1 MNDLLTSI
9 PDAHLIPFLLRR
21 GSPVIVNGR
30 RRVVSELLL
39 DDGSAAWVAEPHGA
53 VERAPERGSPA
64 LDLTDETGRWHA
76 ARWLQSLGISP
87 ELSTLSAEECRVI
100 TSARNGGEMSP
111 RRIDLLARVVY
122 RAAKRLV

>member
-1 MNDLLTSI
+1 MSNLLTCI
-9 PDAHLIPFLLRR
+9 PDANLIPFLLRR
-21 GSPVIVNGR
+21 GSPVIVNGC

-39 DDGSAAWVAEPHGA
+39 DDGSAAWVAESHGA
-53 VERAPERGSPA
+53 IERAPERGSPA

-76 ARWLQSLGISP
+76 ARWLHSLRFSR

-111 RRIDLLARVVY
+111 RRIDLLARVVH

>member
-87 ELSTLSAEECRVI
+87 ELSTLSADECRVI

-111 RRIDLLARVVY
+111 RRIDLLARVTY

>member
-100 TSARNGGEMSP
+100 TSAGTGGEMSP
-111 RRIDLLARVVY
+111 QQIDLLAHVVY
-122 RAAKRLV
+122 RAAKRLA

>member
-87 ELSTLSAEECRVI
+87 ELSTLSAEECCVI

-111 RRIDLLARVVY
+111 RRIDLLARVTY

>member
-1 MNDLLTSI
+1 MNDLLTCI
-9 PDAHLIPFLLRR
+9 PDAHLIPFLVRR
-21 GSPVIVNGR
+21 GSPVIVNGH
-30 RRVVSELLL
+30 RRVVSELLI

-76 ARWLQSLGISP
+76 ARWLHSLRFSR

-100 TSARNGGEMSP
+100 TSAGTGGEMSP
-111 RRIDLLARVVY
+111 QQIDLLAHVVY
-122 RAAKRLV
+122 RAAKRLA